1 MTTSSADPEPPADV
15 NDPSAAASPT
25 EPEEAGQPERRDGD
39 GEDGGDGTD
48 PMGIDEDDPIDAALV
63 GSPVEEPE
71 REGATTS
78 APNGSDAEQSAGP
91 E

>member
-1 MTTSSADPEPPADV
+1 MTTSSADPELPADV
-15 NDPSAAASPT
+15 NDPGAAAPPT
-25 EPEEAGQPERRDGD
+25 EPAEAGQPWSHD

-63 GSPVEEPE
+63 GSPVDEPE
-71 REGATTS
+71 REGATTP
-78 APNGSDAEQSAGP
+78 APSGSDAEPSPGP